1 MIDNTLVA
9 DTSTEEERLNIAEI
23 EAALSEEKP
32 PRKKNKMTLIVLS
45 GDMDK
50 VMAAFIIA
58 SGAAAMGTEVV
69 MFFTFWGLK
78 AIQREGHLTGH
89 SLFGRMLGV
98 MNRGG
103 LNAIGPSRLNMGGMG
118 RWMFKKM
125 MHEKGV
131 AQLPDLRDAAIALGV
146 KLLPCQMSMD
156 VMEYATADF
165 IQEAEEAVGVATMLE
180 HANESSMMYFV

>member
-1 MIDNTLVA
+1 MIAPTLIEDELVESRIEIPMLENA
-9 DTSTEEERLNIAEI
+9 VLESSTI
-23 EAALSEEKP
+23 K
-32 PRKKNKMTLIVLS
+32 KKNKMTLIVLS
-45 GDMDK
+45 GDLDK

-58 SGAAAMGTEVV
+58 TGAAAMGAEVV

-78 AIQREGHLTGH
+78 AIQTDGHLTGR

-131 AQLPDLRDAAIALGV
+131 TQLPDLRDAAIALGV

-156 VMEYATADF
+156 VMEYNGADF
-165 IQEAEEAVGVATMLE
+165 IPEAEEAAGVATMLE
-180 HANESSMMYFV
+180 HANESSMMYFI

>member
-1 MIDNTLVA
+1 M
-9 DTSTEEERLNIAEI
+9 TE
-23 EAALSEEKP
+23 
-32 PRKKNKMTLIVLS
+32 KKNKMTLIVLS
-45 GDMDK
+45 GDLDK

-58 SGAAAMGTEVV
+58 SGAAASGTEVI

-78 AIQREGHLTGH
+78 AIQKDGLLTGQ

-125 MHEKGV
+125 MKEKGV
-131 AQLPDLRDAAIALGV
+131 TQLPELREAAIALGV
-146 KLLPCQMSMD
+146 KLLPCQMSVD
-156 VMEYATADF
+156 VMEYKKEDF
-165 IQEAEEAVGVATMLE
+165 IPEAEEAVGVATMLE
-180 HANESSMMYFV
+180 HANESSMMFYI

>member
-1 MIDNTLVA
+1 MV
-9 DTSTEEERLNIAEI
+9 E
-23 EAALSEEKP
+23 
-32 PRKKNKMTLIVLS
+32 KKNKMTLIVLS
-45 GDMDK
+45 GDLDK

-58 SGAAAMGTEVV
+58 SGAAAMGTEVI

-78 AIQREGHLTGH
+78 AIQKDGGFTGQ

-118 RWMFKKM
+118 RWMFKLM
-125 MHEKGV
+125 MKQKGV
-131 AQLPDLRDAAIALGV
+131 TQLPELREASIALGV

-156 VMEYATADF
+156 VMEYTKDDF
-165 IQEAEEAVGVATMLE
+165 IPEAEEAVGVATMLE
-180 HANESSMMYFV
+180 HAQESSMMYFI